1 MQPLIIP
8 FKDKTPSIHKEAF
21 IFPQTSI
28 IGEVKIEKEC
38 SIWFGSV
45 IRGDVNG
52 IFIDE
57 GSNIQELT
65 NIHVD
70 YPNEGKGWV
79 KIGKF
84 VTIGHRCIIHA
95 CEIGDRVLVGM
106 GSIIMDGAVIG
117 SESIVGANSLITK
130 NKTFP
135 PRSLIM
141 GNPAKLIR
149 ELSEEEVAFI
159 TTSAQHYI
167 SLAREYE
174 LFSPHKDRH
183 I

>member
-8 FKDKTPSIHKEAF
+8 FKDKTPLIHPQAF

-28 IGEVKIEKEC
+28 IGDVKIAKDC

-45 IRGDVNG
+45 IRGDVNS

-70 YPNEGKGWV
+70 YPSEGKGGV
-79 KIGKF
+79 KIGKN

-95 CEIGDRVLVGM
+95 CEIGDEVLVGM
-106 GSIIMDGAVIG
+106 GSIVMDGAVIG
-117 SESIVGANSLITK
+117 EQSIIGANSLITK
-130 NKTFP
+130 NKVFP

-141 GNPAKLIR
+141 GNPAKVVR
-149 ELSEEEVAFI
+149 ELSEEEIAFI
-159 TTSAQHYI
+159 TTSAKHYI
-167 SLAREYE
+167 ALAKEYQSSIPSL
-174 LFSPHKDRH
+174 
-183 I
+183 

>member
-8 FKDKTPSIHKEAF
+8 FKDKTLHIHSEA
-21 IFPQTSI
+21 IVFPQVSI
-28 IGEVKIEKEC
+28 IGDVKIAKDC

-45 IRGDVNG
+45 IRGDVNS

-70 YPNEGKGWV
+70 YTQGV
-79 KIGKF
+79 RIGKN
-84 VTIGHRCIIHA
+84 VTVGHRCIIHA
-95 CEIGDRVLVGM
+95 CEIGDEVLVGM
-106 GSIIMDGAVIG
+106 GSIVMDGAVIG
-117 SESIVGANSLITK
+117 SQSIIGANSLITK

-141 GNPAKLIR
+141 GNPAKLVR
-149 ELSEEEVAFI
+149 ELSDEEVRFI
-159 TTSAQHYI
+159 SQSAKHYI
-167 SLAREYE
+167 TLSKEYK
-174 LFSPHKDRH
+174 F
-183 I
+183 

>member
-1 MQPLIIP
+1 MRPLIIP
-8 FKDKTPSIHKEAF
+8 FKDKTPNIHKQAF

-28 IGEVKIEKEC
+28 IGDVRIEKEC
-38 SIWFGSV
+38 SVWFGSV
-45 IRGDVNG
+45 IRGDVNA

-70 YPNEGKGWV
+70 YPNEGKGEV
-79 KIGKF
+79 RIGKF

-106 GSIIMDGAVIG
+106 GSIIMDRAVIG
-117 SESIVGANSLITK
+117 SESIIGANSLITK
-130 NKTFP
+130 GKTFP

-149 ELSEEEVAFI
+149 ELSEEEIAFI
-159 TTSAQHYI
+159 TTSANHYI

-174 LFSPHKDRH
+174 SSIPSLHLP
-183 I
+183 

>member
-8 FKDKTPSIHKEAF
+8 FKDKAPIVHPEA
-21 IFPQTSI
+21 IVFPQTSI
-28 IGEVKIEKEC
+28 IGDVKIAKDC

-45 IRGDVNG
+45 IRGDINS
-52 IFIDE
+52 ISIDK

-70 YPNEGKGWV
+70 YPSEGKGNV
-79 KIGKF
+79 KIGKN
-84 VTIGHRCIIHA
+84 VTVGHRCIIHA
-95 CEIGDRVLVGM
+95 CEIGDEVLVGM
-106 GSIIMDGAVIG
+106 GSIVMDGAVIG
-117 SESIVGANSLITK
+117 EQSIIGANSLVTK

-141 GNPAKLIR
+141 GNPAKLVR
-149 ELSEEEVAFI
+149 ELSEEEVRFI
-159 TTSAQHYI
+159 GKSAKHYI
-167 SLAREYE
+167 TLSKEY
-174 LFSPHKDRH
+174 K

>member
-8 FKDKTPSIHKEAF
+8 FKDKTPHIHSEA
-21 IFPQTSI
+21 IVFPQVSI
-28 IGEVKIEKEC
+28 IGDVKIAKDC

-45 IRGDVNG
+45 IRGDVNS
-52 IFIDE
+52 ISIDE

-70 YPNEGKGWV
+70 YAQGV
-79 KIGKF
+79 RIGKN
-84 VTIGHRCIIHA
+84 VTVGHRCIIHA
-95 CEIGDRVLVGM
+95 CEIGDEVLVGM
-106 GSIIMDGAVIG
+106 GSIVMDEAVIG
-117 SESIVGANSLITK
+117 SQSIIGANSLITK

-141 GNPAKLIR
+141 GNPAKLVR
-149 ELSEEEVAFI
+149 ELSEEEVRFI
-159 TTSAQHYI
+159 SQSAKHYI
-167 SLAREYE
+167 TLSKEYE
-174 LFSPHKDRH
+174 

>member
-8 FKDKTPSIHKEAF
+8 FKDKTLHIHSEA
-21 IFPQTSI
+21 IVFPQVSI
-28 IGEVKIEKEC
+28 IGDVKIAKDC

-45 IRGDVNG
+45 IRGDVNS

-70 YPNEGKGWV
+70 YAQGV
-79 KIGKF
+79 RIGKN
-84 VTIGHRCIIHA
+84 VTVEHRCIIHA
-95 CEIGDRVLVGM
+95 CEIGDEVLVGM
-106 GSIIMDGAVIG
+106 GSIVMDGAVIG
-117 SESIVGANSLITK
+117 SQSIIGANSLITK

-141 GNPAKLIR
+141 GNPAKLVR
-149 ELSEEEVAFI
+149 ELSDEEVRFI
-159 TTSAQHYI
+159 SQSAKHYI
-167 SLAREYE
+167 TLSKEYK
-174 LFSPHKDRH
+174 F
-183 I
+183 